1 MCLGPYS
8 NHSRTVDATRDVLPP
23 TPLLLPAGNDTGSLS
38 GVYIFQSEHPTQF
51 PGDLT
56 MAHEHTHD
64 CSDCSELSRRDFV
77 RTIGGAALAVGA
89 GSLTSSAVAAP
100 SAKSTAETTAA
111 KLYGSLSDAQKKVV
125 AFGFDHPLRK
135 KISANWAITKPT
147 IGDDFF
153 TAEQRVLIDKVVRG
167 MMSED
172 GYDRVMQQMED
183 DNGGFKEY
191 HIALFGQ
198 PGKGGFEFEL
208 TGRHLTLRADGNS
221 VEGAAFGGPIVYGHG
236 LSNPKKQLYYY
247 QTQAADK
254 VFKSLDAKQ
263 AKAASVG
270 KEPKETAV
278 LLKGKKGSFPGIKVS
293 ELSKDQQQLVLATIK
308 TVLSP
313 YRKEDVQ
320 EAMKVLEAGGGLKTL
335 NMAFYTAADL
345 ENDKVWDVWRLEGP
359 TWVSFFRGA
368 PHVHAYINVGL
379 KNV

>member
-1 MCLGPYS
+1 MSHDHS
-8 NHSRTVDATRDVLPP
+8 N
-23 TPLLLPAGNDTGSLS
+23 
-38 GVYIFQSEHPTQF
+38 
-51 PGDLT
+51 
-56 MAHEHTHD
+56 D
-64 CSDCSELSRRDFV
+64 CSDCGNLSRRDFV
-77 RTIGGAALAVGA
+77 RSVGGAALAVGA
-89 GSLTSSAVAAP
+89 GSLAGSLPGSLQAAP
-100 SAKSTAETTAA
+100 SAKSAAETVAA
-111 KLYGSLSDAQKKVV
+111 KLFGSLTAAQKKMV

-147 IGDDFF
+147 IGGDFY

-183 DNGGFKEY
+183 DNGGFSEY
-191 HIALFGQ
+191 HIALFGE

-221 VEGAAFGGPIVYGHG
+221 VDGAAFGGPIVYGHG

-254 VFKSLDAKQ
+254 VFKSLDPKQ
-263 AKAASVG
+263 AAAASIG

-278 LLKGKKGSFPGIKVS
+278 LLRGKKGSFPGINVG
-293 ELSKDQQQLVLATIK
+293 ELSKDQQQLVMTTIK
-308 TVLSP
+308 TVLDP
-313 YRKEDVQ
+313 YRAEDIKE
-320 EAMKVLEAGGGLKTL
+320 ALKVLKAGGGLKTL

-345 ENDKVWDVWRLEGP
+345 DNDKVWDVWRLEGP